1 MSTSFDLWLE
11 FENWIADPDYDPEVD
26 FANVIVTLPDRRRYA
41 LNVWTF
47 KFLDRARYPWPHN
60 FTNDPQAEYLIAPD
74 LFVAR
79 LDRALIERAVS
90 DLLANGQMRADWL
103 CADDGEECC

>member
-11 FENWIADPDYDPEVD
+11 FENWIPNPDDDPEVD

-47 KFLDRARYPWPHN
+47 KFLERARYPRPYN
-60 FTNDPQAEYLIAPD
+60 VTNDPQAEYLIAPD

-90 DLLANGQMRADWL
+90 ALLANGEMREHWL
-103 CADDGEECC
+103 CADEGDG